1 MSFQNSARN
10 IRLEDGH
17 ILKAELADEQGDWH
31 DAEIDLD
38 EILGNDR
45 GVLEWSGGGFSRSS
59 KDITVE
65 HLFGDSGPPIL
76 KAQLGDGQ
84 GGHRYVEAN
93 LGDRLVNENGKFVF
107 RP

>member
-45 GVLEWSGGGFSRSS
+45 GMSR
-59 KDITVE
+59 VPF
-65 HLFGDSGPPIL
+65 HIL
-76 KAQLGDGQ
+76 QLQ
-84 GGHRYVEAN
+84 N
-93 LGDRLVNENGKFVF
+93 K
-107 RP
+107 